1 MTEVEDKIKNAEQN
15 LIPRGSTVPHPPDW
29 KGKEMNNYTVVP
41 GVPVVTVPK
50 KMKIVTKGGF
60 TKRMKPTAKQ
70 IKALSYRLQGYTRRQ
85 SLIRA
90 GYSLKYASQ
99 PGRTFRSPV
108 LKNLLASMQEEFQR
122 QGITQTFIAAK
133 FKEWF
138 DAKDRHRDPNYEV
151 QLKAFD
157 RFKSVIDQEND
168 QKSQITRRIT
178 LEEFISGQTVTDK
191 KPDDL

>member
-1 MTEVEDKIKNAEQN
+1 MTDVEEEIKSAQEKS
-15 LIPRGSTVPHPPDW
+15 IPRGSTVPHPPDW
-29 KGKEMNNYTVVP
+29 KGKFMDKRTVVP
-41 GVPVVTVPK
+41 GMSVIVVPK
-50 KMKIVTKGGF
+50 KMKITTKTGR
-60 TKRMKPTAKQ
+60 TRRMKPTEKQ
-70 IKALSYRLQGYTRRQ
+70 IKALSYRLQGYTSRQ
-85 SLIRA
+85 ALLRA
-90 GYSLKYASQ
+90 GYSLKYAAQ

-138 DAKDRHRDPNYEV
+138 DAKDRHKEPNYEV

-178 LEEFISGQTVTDK
+178 LEEFISGQTVSDK